1 MTNRR
6 KLHVVLD
13 SVVAVSAFL
22 TEGLTSALLSQC
34 RENVNL
40 YTSAEILQEIRQVLL
55 NKPHIRNRYTYS
67 SESVEA
73 FIDYLKAI
81 STIVTQLPE
90 IRVIERDPKD
100 DMIIACAVAASAD
113 YIISRDRDLLDLGNY
128 QQIQIVSPEHF
139 IHILSSERE
148 HNENHAS

>member
-1 MTNRR
+1 MTNKK

-22 TEGLTSALLSQC
+22 TEGLTADLVSQC
-34 RENVNL
+34 QENINL
-40 YTSAEILQEIRQVLL
+40 YTATEILQEIRYVLL
-55 NKPHIRNRYTYS
+55 EKPHIRNRYTYS
-67 SESVEA
+67 SEKVET
-73 FIDYLKAI
+73 FINYLKDI
-81 STIVTQLPE
+81 SIIVAQLPE

-128 QQIQIVSPEHF
+128 QQIQIVTPEHF
-139 IHILSSERE
+139 MRILRSGDGTQ
-148 HNENHAS
+148 

>member
-1 MTNRR
+1 MTNRK

-22 TEGLTSALLSQC
+22 TEGLTADLVSQC
-34 RENVNL
+34 QENINL
-40 YTSAEILQEIRQVLL
+40 YTATEILQEIRYVLL
-55 NKPHIRNRYTYS
+55 EKPHIRNRYTYS
-67 SESVEA
+67 SEKVET
-73 FIDYLKAI
+73 FIDYLKDI
-81 STIVTQLPE
+81 SIIVAQLPE

-128 QQIQIVSPEHF
+128 QQIQIVTPEHF
-139 IHILSSERE
+139 MRILRSGEDTQ
-148 HNENHAS
+148 